1 LFSKVLPITLG
12 WGHIEPLS
20 TFNRLVQSENGV

>member
-1 LFSKVLPITLG
+1 VLPITLG
-12 WGHIEPLS
+12 RGHIEPLS